1 VVGELG
7 EPSMESD
14 RRFYARRAAQEKLA
28 AARAMTAKGRAWHDQ
43 LAEDFMRKVQ
53 ELTELSPAE

>member
-1 VVGELG
+1 
-7 EPSMESD
+7 MESD